1 MYPFWKEIV
10 EPALLASGAKR
21 VIEVGALRGATTAH
35 LLDLLGPES
44 ELHVVDPLP
53 QFDPSEH
60 ARRFPG
66 RYIFHRDISHNVLPD
81 LPAADAALIDG
92 DHNWFTVY
100 HELRMLRETARGA
113 GVPMPLVIMH
123 DVCWP
128 YGRRDLYYVPERI
141 PEEFRQPYERRGLKP
156 GRRELL
162 DEGGLNQELA
172 NAIEEG
178 GSRNGVMTALDDF
191 EAEHDRPLRRVVLP
205 IYYGLALVADQEL
218 LDARPELKAFLDG
231 IEGAEARYEQ
241 LELVE
246 SIRLEE
252 RLEHHESHFAITGRA
267 ERAAHL
273 YLDLLKGALLDEHY
287 LENELRIGHLLER
300 VGSGAAVDS
309 AMLNDPVRYMAN
321 DLQRLRQARR
331 AGGVP
336 AESPEGANGASS
348 GLAYT
353 DIGRVRLDHLEEC
366 LDTIREEVVRGD
378 WVEAGTGR
386 GGAAIFM
393 RGYLEAYNLGRPR
406 VWVADRFG
414 GGAAPSENGSP
425 SFAPDL
431 NAVREGFS
439 TFGLLDGRVAFLQ
452 GPLSNTLNEAPIKKI
467 ALLRIGGHDSDEH
480 RAALEALYDKV
491 ALGGIVVIDDYRT
504 PECVAAI
511 DEFRSEQGVAEPLE
525 RIDWSGAWWRKLE
538 HVREPERI
546 TAAPARAEGDEP
558 ERRQPARKTKDLSVV
573 VVFHNMRREA
583 DRTLYSLS
591 RKYQQGVES
600 LDYEVIVVENGSDPE
615 RRLGEEFVR
624 SFGPEFRYLDL
635 AEESQPSPAP
645 ALNRG
650 VGLSIGRAVAL
661 MIDGAHVLTPGV
673 LRFAMLGLSSY
684 SPAVVTTQQWYVGP
698 GQQNEMVAKGYDQ
711 EFEDR
716 LFDEIAWP
724 TDGYKLFDI
733 GHFIGGRDWFDNQW
747 ESNCIFVPR
756 PLLEQSGGMDE
767 SFSAPGGGFVNLDF
781 FERMANSPGTN
792 VVTILGEGSF
802 HQVHGGTTTNV
813 GAVAERSGLIDS
825 YHDSYAELR
834 GRRFVT
840 PNKEIHYVGTL
851 PEAARRTRPRRMG
864 APIYFKQAHVE
875 GTDGRPGEGVPIPDD
890 LRMEFIDAF
899 WRSKEW
905 HQTTWS
911 GKWMGKAP
919 TDLFAYQEVLFRI
932 RPDWILETGTG
943 GGGRALFLASI
954 CDLIGGGRVLSV
966 DDQAAEKLAEHP
978 RITYLPRDPTEPDT
992 AAEVRETIG
1001 EHPRLVVILG
1011 AAKRRKIEANFE
1023 HYGPLVPV
1031 SSYLILEDTILN
1043 GNPVW
1048 TGFGPGPREAAG
1060 TIIREGD
1067 FEPDPSLE
1075 RYGVTFNPG
1084 GFLKRVRRSDH

>member
-1 MYPFWKEIV
+1 MYPLWDTVV

-21 VIEVGALRGATTAH
+21 VIEVGALRGDTTVH
-35 LLDLLGPES
+35 LLELLGPES

-81 LPAADAALIDG
+81 LPPADAALIDG

-100 HELRMLRETARGA
+100 HELRMLRETARAA
-113 GVPMPLVIMH
+113 GTAMPLTIMH

-128 YGRRDLYYVPERI
+128 YGRRDLYYAPERI
-141 PEEFRQPYERRGLKP
+141 PEEARQPYDRRGLKP
-156 GRRELL
+156 GRSELL
-162 DEGGLNQELA
+162 DEGGLNPELA
-172 NAIEEG
+172 NAVQEG
-178 GSRNGVMTALDDF
+178 GPRNGVMTALDDF
-191 EAEHDRPLRRVVLP
+191 EAEHDRPVRRVVLP
-205 IYYGLALVADQEL
+205 IYYGLALVADQDL
-218 LDARPELKAFLDG
+218 LDARPELGAFLDDLESA
-231 IEGAEARYEQ
+231 EGRYRL

-246 SIRLEE
+246 SVRLEE
-252 RLEHHESHFAITGRA
+252 RLEHHESHFAISRRA

-273 YLDLLKGALLDEHY
+273 YLDVLKGALLDEHY

-300 VGSGAAVDS
+300 IGSGAAVDS
-309 AMLNDPVRYMAN
+309 AMLDDPARYMAN

-331 AGGVP
+331 AGGFP
-336 AESPEGANGASS
+336 AESPEGTNGASS

-353 DIGRVRLDHLEEC
+353 DIGRVRLDHLENC
-366 LDTIREEVVRGD
+366 LDVVRKEAVRGD
-378 WVEAGTGR
+378 LVEAGTGR

-393 RGYLEAYNLGRPR
+393 RGYLQAYNLGRPR
-406 VWVADRFG
+406 IWVADRFG
-414 GGAAPSENGSP
+414 GGTRPSENGSP
-425 SFAPDL
+425 GFAADL
-431 NAVREGFS
+431 NMVREAFS
-439 TFGLLDGRVAFLQ
+439 SFGLLDGRVAFLQ
-452 GPLSNTLNEAPIKKI
+452 GQLSSTLTEAPIKKI
-467 ALLRIGGHDSDEH
+467 AMLRIGGHDPDEH

-491 ALGGIVVIDDYRT
+491 ALGGMVVIDDYRT
-504 PECVAAI
+504 PECVASI
-511 DEFRSEQGVAEPLE
+511 DEFRSEQGVTEPLE
-525 RIDWSGAWWRKLE
+525 RIDWSGAWWRKVE

-546 TAAPARAEGDEP
+546 PAAPAHEKGEGAKP
-558 ERRQPARKTKDLSVV
+558 KQPVKTKDLSVV
-573 VVFHNMRREA
+573 VVVHNMRREA

-615 RRLGEEFVR
+615 QRLGEEFVR

-635 AEESQPSPAP
+635 AQESQPSPAP

-684 SPAVVTTQQWYVGP
+684 APAVVTTQQWYVGP
-698 GQQNEMVAKGYDQ
+698 GQQNEMVAKGYEQ
-711 EFEDR
+711 GYEDR

-756 PLLEQSGGMDE
+756 PLLEQSGGLDE

-813 GAVAERSGLIDS
+813 GALAERSGLIDS

-851 PEAARRTRPRRMG
+851 PEAARRTRPRRLG
-864 APIYFKQAHVE
+864 APAYFKQAHVE
-875 GTDGRPGEGVPIPDD
+875 GTDGRPAEGVPIPDD

-905 HQTTWS
+905 HSTTWA
-911 GKWMGKAP
+911 GKWMAKAP
-919 TDLFAYQEVLFRI
+919 TDLFAYQEVLFRV
-932 RPDWILETGTG
+932 RPDWILETGTM

-954 CDLIGGGRVLSV
+954 CDLLGAGRVLSV
-966 DDQAAEKLAEHP
+966 DANPAEKLADHP
-978 RITYLPRDPTEPDT
+978 RITYLSGDPSEADT
-992 AAEVRETIG
+992 AAKVREKIG
-1001 EHPRLVVILG
+1001 EGQRAVVILG
-1011 AAKRRKIEANFE
+1011 AAKRPALMASFQQ
-1023 HYGPLVPV
+1023 YAPLVPMH
-1031 SSYLILEDTILN
+1031 SYLILEDTILN
-1043 GNPVW
+1043 GWPVW

-1060 TIIREGD
+1060 LIVKEGE

-1084 GFLKRVRRSDH
+1084 GFLKRVRRSDT